1 MRRTLAGL
9 LALLVLAGCGG
20 TGAGERAPLTERERD
35 SVLAEQPL
43 PGAGAVGGALDAADR
58 AAADAARTDAAIDS
72 LPR

>member
-1 MRRTLAGL
+1 MSRTWWIA
-9 LALLVLAGCGG
+9 ALVLAAGC
-20 TGAGERAPLTERERD
+20 APSAQESKAPLTQRERD

-43 PGAGAVGGALDAADR
+43 PGAGVVGRTLDASDR